1 MLRSAK
7 QYFSENQF
15 QKILDSI
22 GNVRIGVLG
31 DFCMDMYWHADM
43 TRSVLSRET
52 PHFPLPIVSER
63 MSPGA
68 AGNVAANIA
77 ALQPKKLVVLGAIGK
92 DWRGA
97 LLREALTGLG
107 ADVRLIE
114 SEGRTTNAYI
124 KPMMKGTSDVIYEAP
139 RLDFEN
145 DQALSPESED
155 QLIEALKDA
164 ARELD
169 ILCVCDQMKNGCVT
183 RWVREAVMELA
194 EEGLTVIADSRE
206 NIGEYKNVIIK
217 PNDIEAARALGF
229 EHLFPGEAAR
239 RLHAKTGKT
248 VIVTAG
254 PDGCWLCGG
263 EYAVNFPAFPVEAPI
278 DICGAGDSFLSAFAC
293 SLGGG
298 ADAGDAAIMGNLA
311 SSVTIRKIGTTGT
324 ATREELLEAYNR

>member
-1 MLRSAK
+1 MKRSAK
-7 QYFSENQF
+7 QYLDENQF

-52 PHFPLPIVSER
+52 PHFPLPIVSEK

-77 ALQPKKLVVLGAIGK
+77 ALKPRKLVVLGAIGR

-97 LLREALTGLG
+97 LLRDALSDLG

-114 SEGRTTNAYI
+114 SAGRTTNAYI
-124 KPMMKGTSDVIYEAP
+124 KPMMKGTADTVYEAP

-145 DQALSPESED
+145 DQELAFEAEE
-155 QLIEALKDA
+155 QLIEALKEA
-164 ARELD
+164 AKELD
-169 ILCVCDQMKNGCVT
+169 VLCVCDQMKNGCVT
-183 RWVREAVMELA
+183 KWVREAVEELA

-206 NIGEYKNVIIK
+206 NIGQYKNVIVK
-217 PNDIEAARALGF
+217 PNDIEAARALG
-229 EHLFPGEAAR
+229 HDYLFPGEAAK
-239 RLHAKTGKT
+239 RLHGKTGKT
-248 VIVTAG
+248 AVVTAG
-254 PDGCWLCGG
+254 KDGCWLCGG
-263 EYAVNFPAFPVEAPI
+263 EYAINYPAFPVEGPI

-293 SLGGG
+293 ALAGG
-298 ADAGDAAIMGNLA
+298 ADAGDAAVLGNLA
-311 SSVTIRKIGTTGT
+311 SSVTIRKIGMTGT

>member
-1 MLRSAK
+1 MKRSAK
-7 QYFSENQF
+7 QYIPEEQF
-15 QKILDSI
+15 MRILDSI

-52 PHFPLPIVSER
+52 PHFPLPIVSEK

-77 ALQPKKLVVLGAIGK
+77 ALKPKKLVVLGAIGK

-97 LLREALTGLG
+97 LLKESLSALG

-114 SEGRTTNAYI
+114 SEHRSTNAYI
-124 KPMMKGTSDVIYEAP
+124 KPMMKGTADVVYEAP

-145 DQALSPESED
+145 SGELDPDAED
-155 QLIEALKDA
+155 QLIETLKESA
-164 ARELD
+164 KELD
-169 ILCVCDQMKNGCVT
+169 ILCVCDQMTNGCIT

-194 EEGLTVIADSRE
+194 GEGLTVVADSRD
-206 NIGEYKNVIIK
+206 NIGQYRNVIVK

-229 EHLFPGEAAR
+229 DYLFPGEAVR
-239 RLHAKTGKT
+239 RLHEKTGKT
-248 VIVTAG
+248 AIVTAG

-263 EYAVNFPAFPVEAPI
+263 DTAINYPAFPAEGPI
-278 DICGAGDSFLSAFAC
+278 DICGAGDTFLSAFAC
-293 SLGGG
+293 CLGSG
-298 ADAGDAAIMGNLA
+298 AEIGDALVMGNLA
-311 SSVTIRKIGTTGT
+311 SSITIQKLGMTGT
-324 ATREELLEAYNR
+324 ATRDELLEAYSR

>member
-1 MLRSAK
+1 MKRSAK
-7 QYFSENQF
+7 QYISEEQF

-52 PHFPLPIVSER
+52 PHFPLPIVSEK

-77 ALQPKKLVVLGAIGK
+77 ALEPKKLVVLGAIGK

-97 LLREALTGLG
+97 LLKDALAALG

-124 KPMMKGTSDVIYEAP
+124 KPMMKGTADTVYEAP

-145 DQALSPESED
+145 DQELPFEAEE
-155 QLIEALKDA
+155 QLIDALKEA
-164 ARELD
+164 AKELD
-169 ILCVCDQMKNGCVT
+169 VLCVCDQMKNGCVT
-183 RWVREAVMELA
+183 KWVREAITELA
-194 EEGLTVIADSRE
+194 EEGLTVIVDSRDQ
-206 NIGEYKNVIIK
+206 IGEYKNVIVK
-217 PNDIEAARALGF
+217 PNDIEASRAQGGD
-229 EHLFPGEAAR
+229 HLFPGEAVR
-239 RLHAKTGKT
+239 RLHEKTGKT
-248 VIVTAG
+248 ALVTAG
-254 PDGCWLCGG
+254 PDGCWLCSG
-263 EYAVNFPAFPVEAPI
+263 EYAINYPAFPVDGPI

-293 SLGGG
+293 TLAGG
-298 ADAGDAAIMGNLA
+298 ADAGDAAVMGNLA
-311 SSVTIRKIGTTGT
+311 SSVTIQKIGMTGT
-324 ATREELLEAYNR
+324 ATREELTAAYNQ